1 MAAANQ
7 YLQTVYLPAYNN
19 EFMHPATED
28 GSAFVACPDGAVL
41 DDILCEQFERVVGKD
56 NCVLFENLV
65 LQIPPDRHRHHY
77 MKVKVKVLRHTD
89 GTLSIKHGPRR
100 LARYDTLGQVLTNEL
115 PIAV

>member
-1 MAAANQ
+1 MIPNFS
-7 YLQTVYLPAYNN
+7 LS
-19 EFMHPATED
+19 
-28 GSAFVACPDGAVL
+28 GSFLVGITPLVQAHLSWERTACSDRVAL

-56 NCVLFENLV
+56 NCVQFENLM

-77 MKVKVKVLRHTD
+77 MKVKVKVLGHTD

-115 PIAV
+115 PIAM